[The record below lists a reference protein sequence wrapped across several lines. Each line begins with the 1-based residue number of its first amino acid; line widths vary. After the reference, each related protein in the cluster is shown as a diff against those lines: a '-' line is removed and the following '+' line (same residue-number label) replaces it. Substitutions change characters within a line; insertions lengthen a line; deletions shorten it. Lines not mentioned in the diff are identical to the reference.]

1 MADDKNI
8 NDAVSQLVDQLQ
20 NNTMNS
26 KQIQADA
33 PLQGQDLEKFLLEYS
48 GKLIKGSVDF
58 VEDLKTYV
66 ASAPTAED
74 VSAMATL
81 VSSSAAAIETLN
93 KILIA
98 KQNNENRVRI
108 KNMDIEAKKQLQDVQ
123 IQGRMLMNREE
134 LLKQL
139 IDEAKIVNV
148 DAEVKEL

>member
-1 MADDKNI
+1 MADDNNI

-26 KQIQADA
+26 KQIQAGA

-123 IQGRMLMNREE
+123 IQGKMLMNREE
-134 LLKQL
+134 LLRQL

-148 DAEVKEL
+148 EAEVKEL

>member
-93 KILIA
+93 KILIRWELMVGESRTQEA
-98 KQNNENRVRI
+98 PYVDIFWLMQN
-108 KNMDIEAKKQLQDVQ
+108 QLLFNHW
-123 IQGRMLMNREE
+123 IH
-134 LLKQL
+134 
-139 IDEAKIVNV
+139 
-148 DAEVKEL
+148 

>member
-1 MADDKNI
+1 MADDNNI

-26 KQIQADA
+26 KQIQTEA

-123 IQGRMLMNREE
+123 IQGKMLMNREE

-139 IDEAKIVNV
+139 IDDAKIVNI
-148 DAEVKEL
+148 ETVKTV

>member
-8 NDAVSQLVDQLQ
+8 NDAVRQVVDQLQ

-26 KQIQADA
+26 KQIHADA

-123 IQGRMLMNREE
+123 IQGKMLMNREE

-148 DAEVKEL
+148 ETVKTV

>member
-1 MADDKNI
+1 MADDNNI

-26 KQIQADA
+26 KHIQAGV
-33 PLQGQDLEKFLLEYS
+33 PLQGEDLEKFLLEYS

-66 ASAPTAED
+66 ASSPNAED

-123 IQGRMLMNREE
+123 IQGKMLMNREE

-139 IDEAKIVNV
+139 IDDAKIVNI
-148 DAEVKEL
+148 ETVKTI

>member
-1 MADDKNI
+1 MADDNNI

-26 KQIQADA
+26 KQIQTDN

-66 ASAPTAED
+66 ASSPTAED

-123 IQGRMLMNREE
+123 IQGKMLMNREE

-139 IDEAKIVNV
+139 INDAKIVNI
-148 DAEVKEL
+148 ETVKTV

>member
-1 MADDKNI
+1 MADDNNI

-33 PLQGQDLEKFLLEYS
+33 PLKGEDLEKFLLEYS

-148 DAEVKEL
+148 ETEVKEL

>member
-1 MADDKNI
+1 MADDNNI

-20 NNTMNS
+20 NNTMNL
-26 KQIQADA
+26 KQNQAEA
-33 PLQGQDLEKFLLEYS
+33 SLQGQDLEKFLLEYS

-134 LLKQL
+134 LLRQL
-139 IDEAKIVNV
+139 LDDAKIVNV
-148 DAEVKEL
+148 ETVKTV

>member
-1 MADDKNI
+1 MADDNNI

-26 KQIQADA
+26 KQIQTDN

-123 IQGRMLMNREE
+123 IQGKMLMNREE

-139 IDEAKIVNV
+139 INDAKIVNI
-148 DAEVKEL
+148 ETVKTV